1 MTLPNIALTGKF
13 RAGKDQVARY
23 LTEKYGYTRFA
34 FGDELK
40 RYAHELF
47 GGSNAKQRE
56 LYQWFGQTMRQRD
69 PDIWVRKCFEN
80 ITAVEESK
88 YRRAYSVV
96 NVETGETVLDVPA
109 DPLRAVITDVRQPN
123 EFDRCRDEGYVIIRV
138 TAPDSLRIERA
149 RSAGDKF
156 DAKTLD
162 HETERCVD
170 GFDVDYEIEN
180 SGTVDDLYVL
190 VDSLMEEVAANGS
203 A

>member
-1 MTLPNIALTGKF
+1 MTLPNIAICGKF

-80 ITAVEESK
+80 IEKTRVLSAHWTKAPVG
-88 YRRAYSVV
+88 YPFRAI
-96 NVETGETVLDVPA
+96 
-109 DPLRAVITDVRQPN
+109 ITDVRQPN

-138 TAPDSLRIERA
+138 IAPDSLRIERA

-162 HETERCVD
+162 HETERYVD
-170 GFDVDYEIEN
+170 GFAVDYEIEN
-180 SGTVDDLYVL
+180 NGTVDELYAM

>member
-13 RAGKDQVARY
+13 RAGKDEVARY

-69 PDIWVRKCFEN
+69 PDIWVRKCFEAISLRERQVN
-80 ITAVEESK
+80 
-88 YRRAYSVV
+88 AYYDMSW
-96 NVETGETVLDVPA
+96 NAHLRQPF
-109 DPLRAVITDVRQPN
+109 RAVITDVRQPN

-138 TAPDSLRIERA
+138 IAPDELRIERA

-156 DAKTLD
+156 DEKTLD

-170 GFDVDYEIEN
+170 GFAVDYEIEN
-180 SGTVDDLYVL
+180 SGTVDDLYAM